1 MNILLRGIIGGFACG
16 GAPRPSVA
24 GSTRKPGC
32 SAFGGGR
39 GSAFCGGGGLSAGDS
54 GGNLFKVP
62 EARPLVGGAGGDL
75 APPQG
80 SVVPSA
86 AVIGAVS

>member
-1 MNILLRGIIGGFACG
+1 MNILLRGIMGGFACG

-24 GSTRKPGC
+24 GSTRKPGW

-39 GSAFCGGGGLSAGDS
+39 GSAFCGGALSAGDS

-62 EARPLVGGAGGDL
+62 EARPFVGGPGDDL
-75 APPQG
+75 SPRQG